1 MRPRLASRTLWR
13 MPAQLRQ
20 SGGASLPARMV
31 SRTIRPLPR
40 QRDLEIFD
48 TTRKRFVFRHGRARP
63 GHPRLPSRQEKKDVD
78 ARHKA
83 GHDGWISKNIML
95 NQRDEIMI
103 RSNLVGT

>member
-1 MRPRLASRTLWR
+1 

-40 QRDLEIFD
+40 QRDLEDQETILRHARGG
-48 TTRKRFVFRHGRARP
+48 RKVRRFVC
-63 GHPRLPSRQEKKDVD
+63 Q
-78 ARHKA
+78 
-83 GHDGWISKNIML
+83 NIML
-95 NQRDEIMI
+95 NQTDEITI

>member
-1 MRPRLASRTLWR
+1 

-40 QRDLEIFD
+40 QRDLEDHEAILHHAGGGPKGPPFS
-48 TTRKRFVFRHGRARP
+48 FV
-63 GHPRLPSRQEKKDVD
+63 
-78 ARHKA
+78 
-83 GHDGWISKNIML
+83 KNIML
-95 NQRDEIMI
+95 NQTDEIMI